1 MAILHLKAKPGSRT
15 SQLLVGPDGAVT
27 ARLAAPAHDGQ
38 ANAALQG
45 LLAATFGLARRDVT
59 LLAGHTAPFKKVEL
73 AGLSDEELAR
83 ALAELRGSAKA

>member
-1 MAILHLKAKPGSRT
+1 M
-15 SQLLVGPDGAVT
+15 VGPDGAVT
-27 ARLAAPAHDGQ
+27 ARPASPAYDGQ

-45 LLAATFGLARRDVT
+45 LLAAAFGLAKRDVT

-83 ALAELRGSAKA
+83 ALAQLRGPAKA